1 MAASALRVTR
11 VRVHRSGVRKMLGA
25 PFMVD
30 AMDRKMQ
37 LARLHA
43 IVIAPVDTGNYVSRF
58 FRDDAVQSGVNERGV
73 AYARLVNDARDPQA
87 PGGFCY
93 AYALEVGTRHMRAQR
108 ILRTALRMAVG

>member
-1 MAASALRVTR
+1 MPSALRVTR
-11 VRVHRSGVRKMLGA
+11 VRVHRTGVRRMMGA

-30 AMDRKMQ
+30 AMDAKMQ

-73 AYARLVNDARDPQA
+73 AFSRLVNDARNPQE
-87 PGGFCY
+87 PGGYCY
-93 AYALEVGTRHMRAQR
+93 AYALEVGNSRMRAQR